1 MTPTPPRT
9 LMKTPKKSPSSLML
23 PILALIMVL
32 NALSYGMIIPLTY
45 PLAEKFGLGP
55 TGLGWLIASFSL
67 AQFLATPVIGRLSDR
82 FGRKPLLLLSV
93 LGSAISMVLLA
104 LAQAAPMLFLAR
116 IFDGITGGNNS
127 VAQAAIAD
135 VTPEKDRAKAFGMLG
150 AAFGFG
156 FLFGPAIGGFLGGI
170 SFALPFWFAA
180 GLAGLAV
187 ILGLIFFP
195 ETLRPGLRRTV
206 KLEQLFHGKQ
216 LILALFSPALG
227 SLFLLTLLISAAQ
240 SSFIVGAQTIS
251 FDVLKLTS
259 SQFGL
264 ILTVVGLVS
273 VIMQVGVIRVLLKI
287 FKRQEF
293 LLTLALI
300 GSVVTLVALFYFHQN
315 LNWLIFLNIFYTIF
329 ASPGMP
335 VISGL
340 ISQRTQT
347 ADQGLGLGLNQAY
360 MAMGMI
366 IGPLLAG
373 LVAETGLSHV
383 FLLSAGLLVLGLVAA
398 KNLFVKVKPV
408 NL

>member
-1 MTPTPPRT
+1 
-9 LMKTPKKSPSSLML
+9 
-23 PILALIMVL
+23 
-32 NALSYGMIIPLTY
+32 
-45 PLAEKFGLGP
+45 
-55 TGLGWLIASFSL
+55 
-67 AQFLATPVIGRLSDR
+67 
-82 FGRKPLLLLSV
+82 
-93 LGSAISMVLLA
+93 
-104 LAQAAPMLFLAR
+104 
-116 IFDGITGGNNS
+116 
-127 VAQAAIAD
+127 
-135 VTPEKDRAKAFGMLG
+135 
-150 AAFGFG
+150 
-156 FLFGPAIGGFLGGI
+156 
-170 SFALPFWFAA
+170 
-180 GLAGLAV
+180 
-187 ILGLIFFP
+187 
-195 ETLRPGLRRTV
+195 RRTV

-347 ADQGLGLGLNQAY
+347 EDQGLGLGLNQAY